1 MNDLFTIGYS
11 PHTLDSFLSILKK
24 YQISALA
31 DVRSSPYSQF
41 KPEFNKNSLKDFLK
55 EHKIAYVFL
64 GDHCG
69 ARVEDPSCYVNGK
82 VDYKLVAENQKFKEG
97 LERIKKGLENF
108 RIALM
113 CAEKDP
119 VSCHRMILICRSLL
133 KSDDINI
140 IHIID
145 FKNVLTQSECEAR
158 LLKLFKLDQPEFF
171 RDVNDQI
178 AEAYERQAEKIA
190 YVAETAADYTE
201 DNEGS
206 INE

>member
-41 KPEFNKNSLKDFLK
+41 KPEFNKDSLKDFLK

-82 VDYKLVAENQKFKEG
+82 VDYKLLAENQKFKEG

-119 VSCHRMILICRSLL
+119 ITCHRTILICRNLL
-133 KSDDINI
+133 SAGIKIK
-140 IHIID
+140 HILGNGKIEEHKD
-145 FKNVLTQSECEAR
+145 SEHR
-158 LLKLFKLDQPEFF
+158 LMKLFNLNHPDLFRTEQQRLD
-171 RDVNDQI
+171 D
-178 AEAYERQAEKIA
+178 AYSWQGEKIA
-190 YVAETAADYTE
+190 YETAE
-201 DNEGS
+201 SKNEHWGK
-206 INE
+206 

>member
-140 IHIID
+140 IHITD
-145 FKNVLTQSECEAR
+145 FKNILTQSECEAR

-201 DNEGS
+201 DNEVP